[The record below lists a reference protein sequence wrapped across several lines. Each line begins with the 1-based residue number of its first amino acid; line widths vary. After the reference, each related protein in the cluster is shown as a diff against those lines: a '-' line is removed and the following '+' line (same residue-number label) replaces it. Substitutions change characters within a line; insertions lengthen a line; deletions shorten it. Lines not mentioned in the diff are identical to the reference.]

1 MLIKEEKF
9 SRSLPVTFTP
19 DQIRAFSDELATV
32 TVDITELD
40 ETRKRVNADFASQL
54 KTKCG
59 RRDVLARHITNKN
72 EYQMVECVAHMDTP
86 EHGKKTIYRLDT
98 AEVVGVEVMNMA
110 DRAFVQQGTL
120 AFDESQQEGEL
131 PEDGQVIES
140 QPEEEEKEEVA
151 EEGYDLPI

>member
-1 MLIKEEKF
+1 MLVKEEKF
-9 SRSLPVTFTP
+9 TRSLPVTFTE

-72 EYQMVECVAHMDTP
+72 EYQMVDCVAHMDTP
-86 EHGKKTIYRLDT
+86 EFGMKTIFRNDT
-98 AEVVGVEVMNMA
+98 GEQVGVETMTMA
-110 DRAFVQQGTL
+110 DRSFVQQGTL
-120 AFDESQQEGEL
+120 AFEESAT
-131 PEDGQVIES
+131 
-140 QPEEEEKEEVA
+140 VA
-151 EEGYDLPI
+151 EPAGEEDTAASEQDEDDSLPV